1 MKKLL
6 LALSLAA
13 LGVAC
18 RASGAGATD
27 NSAANDCTGCTAE
40 QIADSADCSDAAKAE
55 CSGAAAS
62 ECSGEGAKVCP
73 VTGKA
78 ME

>member
-27 NSAANDCTGCTAE
+27 TSTAADCTGCTPE
-40 QIADSADCSDAAKAE
+40 QMANCADCSDAAKAE
-55 CSGAAAS
+55 CSGAAAT